1 MIKLFAI
8 LRQMRPVDFLPDLLA
23 FAGTVLCAIL
33 FRWQA
38 HDLIWSLWISSLTF
52 GYAWM
57 LTAFIRAIVVA
68 SGRMKIVATL
78 GGLFTLAFFV
88 LHFSMFHAVHGEFL
102 NEFFPLQ
109 AQLAFRPQ
117 HLTTLAPIALAT
129 YWPFILMTFV
139 SRVRDFPWRNAP
151 KNLGALM
158 FMPYVNVIRMH
169 VIIFVFAALDAAH
182 LTKYAI
188 LPILL
193 FYFFPWRIFNRER
206 KALANETPRLPDN
219 I

>member
-1 MIKLFAI
+1 MTKLLAI
-8 LRQMRPVDFLPDLLA
+8 LRQMRPADFLPDLLA
-23 FAGTVLCAIL
+23 FAGTVLCAL
-33 FRWQA
+33 VFRWQA

-57 LTAFIRAIVVA
+57 LAAFVRAIVTA
-68 SGRMKIVATL
+68 DGWAKLSAAL
-78 GGLFTLAFFV
+78 GGLFTLTFFV

-102 NEFFPLQ
+102 NGFFPLQ
-109 AQLAFRPQ
+109 PQLAFRPQ
-117 HLTTLAPIALAT
+117 HLTTLAPLALAT

-139 SRVRDFPWRNAP
+139 SRVRDFPWRHAP
-151 KNLGALM
+151 QNLGALM
-158 FMPYVNVIRMH
+158 FMPYLNVIRMH
-169 VIIFVFAALDAAH
+169 VIIFVFAALDLAH
-182 LTKYAI
+182 LTRFAI

-206 KALANETPRLPDN
+206 KALATKPVGSKPN